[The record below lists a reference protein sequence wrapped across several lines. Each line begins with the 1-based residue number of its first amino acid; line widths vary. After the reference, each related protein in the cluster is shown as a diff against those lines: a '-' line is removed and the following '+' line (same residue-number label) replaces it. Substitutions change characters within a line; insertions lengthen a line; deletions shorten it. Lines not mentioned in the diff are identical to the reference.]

1 MTKPNTN
8 IKHMRSLSILIVF
21 AAVLTSCGGGSTE
34 ESNMTSDSTNAMT
47 AERNVAVT
55 SLQSAPVDFNHYFT
69 VQGLVETDQNAL
81 IYPEVPAK
89 IISIGINEGDNV
101 SKGQTLL
108 TLDSR
113 VISNQIDELK
123 LRLTL
128 AETIYK
134 KQENLWSQEIGSEIQ
149 YLQAKNNYESL
160 EQNLEALESQRA
172 FYTVKAPFSGIVDEI
187 TPKVGEMANPAMP
200 LLRLINLSSV
210 YIKSDVTERYLSKIK
225 AGDHVVVT
233 FPSVG
238 VVKESKIERIGNY
251 INPANRTFKIK
262 LSMKNDDLS
271 LKPNLLA
278 ELKIRDYYSD
288 STAVIPTAL
297 LQMTPT
303 GDEFVYA
310 VVDNKAQKIMIKTGM
325 TFEGMAEVV
334 DGLSGTELLIDRGSR
349 SVKDGDNLSIQ

>member
-1 MTKPNTN
+1 
-8 IKHMRSLSILIVF
+8 MRSLSILIVF

-55 SLQSAPVDFNHYFT
+55 SLQLAPVDFNHYFT

-108 TLDSR
+108 TFDSR

-149 YLQAKNNYESL
+149 C
-160 EQNLEALESQRA
+160 LESR
-172 FYTVKAPFSGIVDEI
+172 
-187 TPKVGEMANPAMP
+187 N
-200 LLRLINLSSV
+200 
-210 YIKSDVTERYLSKIK
+210 
-225 AGDHVVVT
+225 
-233 FPSVG
+233 
-238 VVKESKIERIGNY
+238 IEG
-251 INPANRTFKIK
+251 
-262 LSMKNDDLS
+262 
-271 LKPNLLA
+271 
-278 ELKIRDYYSD
+278 
-288 STAVIPTAL
+288 
-297 LQMTPT
+297 
-303 GDEFVYA
+303 
-310 VVDNKAQKIMIKTGM
+310 
-325 TFEGMAEVV
+325 
-334 DGLSGTELLIDRGSR
+334 
-349 SVKDGDNLSIQ
+349 

>member
-1 MTKPNTN
+1 M
-8 IKHMRSLSILIVF
+8 
-21 AAVLTSCGGGSTE
+21 
-34 ESNMTSDSTNAMT
+34 
-47 AERNVAVT
+47 
-55 SLQSAPVDFNHYFT
+55 
-69 VQGLVETDQNAL
+69 
-81 IYPEVPAK
+81 
-89 IISIGINEGDNV
+89 
-101 SKGQTLL
+101 
-108 TLDSR
+108 
-113 VISNQIDELK
+113 
-123 LRLTL
+123 
-128 AETIYK
+128 
-134 KQENLWSQEIGSEIQ
+134 
-149 YLQAKNNYESL
+149 
-160 EQNLEALESQRA
+160 
-172 FYTVKAPFSGIVDEI
+172 
-187 TPKVGEMANPAMP
+187 
-200 LLRLINLSSV
+200 
-210 YIKSDVTERYLSKIK
+210 
-225 AGDHVVVT
+225 
-233 FPSVG
+233 
-238 VVKESKIERIGNY
+238 KESKIERIGNY